1 VTQTTMPS
9 TVVSFPDVISSETDR
24 LDPVPEFVELGSGTR
39 VRVLSLKM
47 RQLFRLLRI
56 VTRGGAQYLP
66 LLRDAMLT
74 AEENSAEAFGTQLMA
89 IAMIAL
95 PEAEDEAVAFVQ
107 SVVEPADLHA
117 RNDKQSRELNEQLR
131 IALDAE
137 LDNPDLNDLVTIL
150 ETVINREKADLVA
163 LGKRLRAMFSVAL
176 KTGQVPDV
184 PSPHG
189 SSEPTRQSPEPSLV
203 PVISSPPSTDGL
215 TTSSSTS
222 PSVE

>member
-1 VTQTTMPS
+1 MPP
-9 TVVSFPDVISSETDR
+9 TVVSFPEVISSETDR
-24 LDPVPEFVELGSGTR
+24 LDPVPEFATLESGTR

-66 LLRDAMLT
+66 LLRDALLT
-74 AEENSAEAFGTQLMA
+74 SDENSAEAFGTQLLA
-89 IAMIAL
+89 IALIAL
-95 PEAEDEAVAFVQ
+95 PEAEDEAVQFVQ
-107 SVVEPADLHA
+107 SVVEPADLHI

-131 IALDAE
+131 SALDAE

-150 ETVINREKADLVA
+150 ETVINREKDDLVA
-163 LGKRLRAMFSVAL
+163 LGKRLGAMFNLAL

-184 PSPHG
+184 PTPQG
-189 SSEPTRQSPEPSLV
+189 SSEQTPPSQELSPV
-203 PVISSPPSTDGL
+203 PAISSHQSTDGL

-222 PSVE
+222 PSAG